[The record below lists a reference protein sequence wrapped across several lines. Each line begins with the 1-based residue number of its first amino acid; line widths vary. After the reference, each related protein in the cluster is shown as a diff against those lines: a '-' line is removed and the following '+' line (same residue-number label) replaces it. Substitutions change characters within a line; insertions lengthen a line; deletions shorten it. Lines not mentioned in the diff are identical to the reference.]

1 MSRRCSHII
10 SSGPLI
16 MAATLVASIFLQ
28 PSNILSA
35 GDAYAADATAEIGQP
50 FSLRVNQTAYIGSA
64 DVAVRFINVTED
76 SRCPSDVVCIWEG
89 QVSILVDLVQ
99 VSSDISIG
107 QFTLSLGGQA
117 SAGSFGNYSIRVM
130 DVQPYPMSTKKISP
144 FDYVVTLVLDSSGGG
159 QVLSHGVLVKAETS
173 SAPVAAIISGWNVE
187 KGKGA
192 VVLFMQGDNG
202 GPKRVIIRFVPSY
215 ASSCSHGPGPVKCI
229 DGQIRLTNSND
240 PLMGEGGK
248 LHLEVDTSKTRLFLT
263 FANAEET
270 GKEYML
276 NIIKLKTWLKP
287 IAIDNNTSK
296 ISLKEGQRD
305 GPLLVQKIY
314 LDRVEGLNFPEYPI
328 ATDQGFPITLRIG
341 EKASNGCTVVLTLV
355 KIEDNTAVFSK
366 TVDEDRPCPICWLQ
380 GALLSGS
387 K

>member
-1 MSRRCSHII
+1 
-10 SSGPLI
+10 

-248 LHLEVDTSKTRLFLT
+248 LHLEVDTSKTRLFLA

-341 EKASNGCTVVLTLV
+341 EKASNGCTVMLTLV

-380 GALLSGS
+380 AALLSGS